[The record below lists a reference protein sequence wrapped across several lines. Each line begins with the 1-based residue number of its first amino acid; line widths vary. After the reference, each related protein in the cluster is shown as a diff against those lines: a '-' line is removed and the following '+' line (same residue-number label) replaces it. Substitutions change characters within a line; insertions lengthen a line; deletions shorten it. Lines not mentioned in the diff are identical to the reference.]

1 MNIVIEGI
9 LLGLSI
15 SAPIGPTSIEI
26 IRRSSKYGWKS
37 AFIFFLGAL
46 TALIAYLVLAIL
58 GLSFLLQPGIISN
71 ALLFVGSIVLFYLAY
86 SSYKDYIGTGR
97 TYHFNEVENKQNF
110 IPGMV
115 LTISNP
121 AVLVMWTG
129 IMGAELATCS
139 ANIEQGLMISS
150 GVLVGVCLFF
160 CSLIAV
166 VQKFREKLNK
176 NTFKWIALVSAILL
190 TYFAIKFGFE
200 FIRILLGA

>member
-26 IRRSSKYGWKS
+26 IRRSSKYGWRA

-46 TALIAYLVLAIL
+46 TALIAYLALAVL
-58 GLSFLLQPGIISN
+58 GLSFLLQPGILSSS
-71 ALLFVGSIVLFYLAY
+71 LLFLGSIVLFYLAY
-86 SSYKDYIGTGR
+86 NSYEDYVGKGKI
-97 TYHFNEVENKQNF
+97 YHFKEVENKQNF

-121 AVLVMWTG
+121 AVIVMWTG
-129 IMGAELATCS
+129 IMGAELATWS
-139 ANIEQGLMISS
+139 ANIEQGLMISG
-150 GVLVGVCLFF
+150 GVLIGVCLFF

-166 VQKFREKLNK
+166 VQKFRENLNK
-176 NTFKWIALVSAILL
+176 KTFKWIALGSAILL
-190 TYFAIKFGFE
+190 TYFAVKFGFE
-200 FIRILLGA
+200 FIRMLLGI